1 MNPSPQPA
9 APEPA
14 PAAVP
19 EEGGQRRGAA
29 LLRAV
34 EVMEALRASDGDAW
48 THQQTHASLARYL
61 LEETHEVLEVID
73 DPDSHGPGA
82 LADELG
88 DLLFQILFH
97 ARVGQEQEP
106 AWDVDDVA
114 RAFVAKMERRNPHVF
129 GAARE
134 EALEDP
140 DDVDQIIA
148 QWHAVKAAERAAH
161 GGRRKGW
168 FDGIP
173 AQLPALQS
181 AAKVVHRARSE
192 GRLDELL
199 EAADAVSAAPDAADW
214 AAPTPV
220 RCWTWW
226 SSPSPGTTIPRAPCV
241 RCWPAPAATSRRAP
255 TASRIPRRSPRSPI
269 LGAPPRLSGGRSAPT
284 GRDGTS
290 PEGRNSPWQP

>member
-14 PAAVP
+14 DAAVP

-129 GAARE
+129 GPEGEQVLADPGDVE
-134 EALEDP
+134 E
-140 DDVDQIIA
+140 IIA
-148 QWHAVKAAERAAH
+148 QWHAVKAAERQAAAAADT
-161 GGRRKGW
+161 GETVPQRAVPW
-168 FDGIP
+168 SEGIP
-173 AQLPALQS
+173 ARLPALQT
-181 AAKVVHRARSE
+181 AAKMIHRARSA
-192 GRLDELL
+192 GRLEQLL
-199 EAADAVSAAPDAADW
+199 AAADEETAAGPEQGHGAAIGRALLDLVVAAEARDEDPETALRSLLARIDAAGAAEAAAPD
-214 AAPTPV
+214 
-220 RCWTWW
+220 
-226 SSPSPGTTIPRAPCV
+226 S
-241 RCWPAPAATSRRAP
+241 
-255 TASRIPRRSPRSPI
+255 
-269 LGAPPRLSGGRSAPT
+269 
-284 GRDGTS
+284 
-290 PEGRNSPWQP
+290 